1 MLTIPK
7 ELLFKKEKA
16 NPFLYL
22 LKIYLFFK
30 EKYNLIIIFKS
41 RLIKIFLKFSYLK
54 PIKHS
59 PKSR

>member
-1 MLTIPK
+1 MPTIPK
-7 ELLFKKEKA
+7 ELLSREKKA

-41 RLIKIFLKFSYLK
+41 HLIKNFLKFS
-54 PIKHS
+54 
-59 PKSR
+59 